1 MFMFFVIFL
10 QVWVAVVRNVCPSAV
25 KLTYRAI
32 ATEVDKCVINGRI
45 AFDIK
50 NP

>member
-1 MFMFFVIFL
+1 MFFVIFL
-10 QVWVAVVRNVCPSAV
+10 QVWIAVVRIVCPSAV

-32 ATEVDKCVINGRI
+32 ATEVDKFVITGRI